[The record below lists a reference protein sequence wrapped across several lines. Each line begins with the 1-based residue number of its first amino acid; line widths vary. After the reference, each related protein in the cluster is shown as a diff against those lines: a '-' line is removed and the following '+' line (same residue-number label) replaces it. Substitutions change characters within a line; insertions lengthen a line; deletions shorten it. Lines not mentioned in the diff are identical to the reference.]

1 MILYRIDIFSTTA
14 LFWNGRHRRKQTIG
28 PNENYTLIDVIKK
41 MERGLSGGGGTLL
54 GYGWIL
60 ENPGL
65 CYFAVD

>member
-1 MILYRIDIFSTTA
+1 
-14 LFWNGRHRRKQTIG
+14 
-28 PNENYTLIDVIKK
+28 